1 MYYQGRKQKMT
12 DSRVVYTMTKV
23 GVHMGYN
30 IIELT
35 TKYRQY
41 SRPDQKYF
49 KNLYESEST
58 CYTFCKDGL
67 DYNKHGNLCQCCQ
80 TSVEDAI
87 QQLDRFLNGVYY
99 IFTYDEYFKEVSKH
113 TSSHG
118 FGYSINMLKSFCKR
132 HKNGDLRDKAIVEE
146 RLTDVNYH
154 TLCGFFAD
162 GDYDGAMQNIIE
174 DHTPTYSYMVKVR
187 KKGCEIPD
195 REEFDYIIHQAI
207 EKYFKDNPN
216 KFKDY
221 EVVDVKAS
229 E

>member
-1 MYYQGRKQKMT
+1 M
-12 DSRVVYTMTKV
+12 
-23 GVHMGYN
+23 
-30 IIELT
+30 
-35 TKYRQY
+35 
-41 SRPDQKYF
+41 
-49 KNLYESEST
+49 
-58 CYTFCKDGL
+58 
-67 DYNKHGNLCQCCQ
+67 
-80 TSVEDAI
+80 
-87 QQLDRFLNGVYY
+87 
-99 IFTYDEYFKEVSKH
+99 
-113 TSSHG
+113 
-118 FGYSINMLKSFCKR
+118 
-132 HKNGDLRDKAIVEE
+132 
-146 RLTDVNYH
+146 NYH